1 MRARERKTLILNILW
16 IPNWWF
22 FSHLHYYQSCNH
34 LAIIFVNWAPIYG
47 PFCWFNCWF
56 LTSQALKLSFQL
68 SLLQDTIRSSFFL
81 NLRSSYTSSLKT
93 KKRKKRNHVFIVHFA
108 NYLPFK
114 NQNQGKNTICESI
127 LELDKTGLK
136 IRVHILFQLSCLQ
149 HLVYIYLPKFI
160 LLFLDTSWSWYVL
173 RGTWRV
179 IVNWIMSEKN
189 FAR

>member
-1 MRARERKTLILNILW
+1 MDLTAICIYFIIAYLHRNLDNNIMRARERKTLILNILW

-93 KKRKKRNHVFIVHFA
+93 KKE
-108 NYLPFK
+108 
-114 NQNQGKNTICESI
+114 GKNTESCFHCA
-127 LELDKTGLK
+127 LC
-136 IRVHILFQLSCLQ
+136 QLST
-149 HLVYIYLPKFI
+149 
-160 LLFLDTSWSWYVL
+160 FLKSKSGEKHNLW
-173 RGTWRV
+173 
-179 IVNWIMSEKN
+179 VNN
-189 FAR
+189 L

>member
-1 MRARERKTLILNILW
+1 MDLTAICIYFIIAYLHRNLDNNIMRARERKTLILNILW

-81 NLRSSYTSSLKT
+81 NLRSSNTSSLKT
-93 KKRKKRNHVFIVHFA
+93 KKKRE
-108 NYLPFK
+108 K
-114 NQNQGKNTICESI
+114 NTESRFHCALCQLSTFLQSKSGEKTICESI
-127 LELDKTGLK
+127 
-136 IRVHILFQLSCLQ
+136 
-149 HLVYIYLPKFI
+149 IY
-160 LLFLDTSWSWYVL
+160 
-173 RGTWRV
+173 
-179 IVNWIMSEKN
+179 N
-189 FAR
+189 

>member
-1 MRARERKTLILNILW
+1 MDLTAICIYFIIAYLHRNLDNNIMRARERKTLILNILW

-93 KKRKKRNHVFIVHFA
+93 KKKKKKRKKWGITFSLCTLPII
-108 NYLPFK
+108 YLF
-114 NQNQGKNTICESI
+114 TI
-127 LELDKTGLK
+127 K
-136 IRVHILFQLSCLQ
+136 IRGKTQFVSL
-149 HLVYIYLPKFI
+149 Y
-160 LLFLDTSWSWYVL
+160 
-173 RGTWRV
+173 
-179 IVNWIMSEKN
+179 
-189 FAR
+189 

>member
-1 MRARERKTLILNILW
+1 MYPILLSSDFLKKVDLTAICIYFIIAYLHRNLDNNIMRARERKTLILNILW

-93 KKRKKRNHVFIVHFA
+93 KKKK
-108 NYLPFK
+108 K
-114 NQNQGKNTICESI
+114 NEESRFHCALCQLSTFLQSKSGEKRIFESI
-127 LELDKTGLK
+127 
-136 IRVHILFQLSCLQ
+136 
-149 HLVYIYLPKFI
+149 IY
-160 LLFLDTSWSWYVL
+160 
-173 RGTWRV
+173 
-179 IVNWIMSEKN
+179 N
-189 FAR
+189 

>member
-1 MRARERKTLILNILW
+1 MILNILW

-93 KKRKKRNHVFIVHFA
+93 KKERKKNTESRFHFA
-108 NYLPFK
+108 LCQLCIYLFK
-114 NQNQGKNTICESI
+114 I
-127 LELDKTGLK
+127 K
-136 IRVHILFQLSCLQ
+136 IRGKTQFVSQ
-149 HLVYIYLPKFI
+149 KFI
-160 LLFLDTSWSWYVL
+160 ISRPNWSKNESPYFFSIALSTTSSTY
-173 RGTWRV
+173 
-179 IVNWIMSEKN
+179 ICQSS
-189 FAR
+189 FYYS